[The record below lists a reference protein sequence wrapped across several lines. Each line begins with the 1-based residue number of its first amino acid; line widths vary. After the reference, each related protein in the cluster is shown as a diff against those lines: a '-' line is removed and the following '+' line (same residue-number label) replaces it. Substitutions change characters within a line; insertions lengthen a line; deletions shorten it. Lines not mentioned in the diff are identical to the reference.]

1 MDIEDLRKFIVVAQY
16 ENLNKASQYL
26 SVTTGAL
33 SKVVK
38 RIEHKLEVQVFDRVG
53 KHIRLNQRG
62 NKFLLCATHLVHEAD
77 QALSE
82 FRGSTAVY
90 NVTVAGPSL
99 LLQYYLPTLLSKPS
113 FLQTHFHVN
122 INACWEGKALDSV
135 SKGGSDLAIATSFA
149 MEEREKDPSLHHIS
163 LGSSTYVVAAAENHA
178 AVTEAK
184 NGALTSQSLYGY
196 AFACPDVSP
205 FCGIKRGIG
214 SDGWR
219 DDKVP
224 RSIRYR
230 CNDFGTLISIV
241 RQGLAL
247 AYVPDFIAKS
257 HNLTSVDVLGYDFY
271 HTEHFELVYKPSMAS
286 GWLNRFVDSVK
297 SAIS

>member
-1 MDIEDLRKFIVVAQY
+1 MDIEDLRKFIVVAQH
-16 ENLNKASQYL
+16 ENLNKASMHL

-38 RIEHKLEVQVFDRVG
+38 RIEQKLESQLFDRVG
-53 KHIRLNQRG
+53 KNVRLNQRG
-62 NKFLLCATHLVHEAD
+62 NKFLLYATHLVHEAD

-82 FRGSTAVY
+82 FRGNTGLY
-90 NVTVAGPSL
+90 NITVSGPSL
-99 LLQYYLPTLLSKPS
+99 LLQYYLPTLLTKLSS
-113 FLQTHFHVN
+113 LQDRFHVN
-122 INACWEGKALDSV
+122 IHACWEGKALHRI
-135 SKGGSDLAIATSFA
+135 L
-149 MEEREKDPSLHHIS
+149 
-163 LGSSTYVVAAAENHA
+163 LGSSTYVVAAAKNHP
-178 AVTEAK
+178 AVAEPK
-184 NGALTSQSLYGY
+184 NGTLTSQSLYAY

-219 DDKVP
+219 DDKAP
-224 RSIRYR
+224 RSIHYR
-230 CNDFGTLISIV
+230 CNDFGTLLSIV

-257 HNLTSVDVLGYDFY
+257 HDLTCVSVSDYDFC
-271 HTEHFELVYKPSMAS
+271 HEEHFELIYKPSMAS

-297 SAIS
+297 RVI

>member
-1 MDIEDLRKFIVVAQY
+1 MDIEDLRKFIVVAQH
-16 ENLNKASQYL
+16 ENLNKASMHL

-38 RIEHKLEVQVFDRVG
+38 RIEQKLESQLFDRVG

-62 NKFLLCATHLVHEAD
+62 NKFLLYATHLVHEAD

-82 FRGSTAVY
+82 FRGNTALY
-90 NVTVAGPSL
+90 NITVSGPSL
-99 LLQYYLPTLLSKPS
+99 LLQYCLPTLLAKPS
-113 FLQTHFHVN
+113 SVQDRFHIN
-122 INACWEGKALDSV
+122 INACWEGKALESI
-135 SKGGSDLAIATSFA
+135 SRGGSDVAIATSFA
-149 MEEREKDPSLHHIS
+149 MEEREQDPSLHRIS
-163 LGSSTYVVAAAENHA
+163 LGSSTYVVVAAKNHP
-178 AVTEAK
+178 AVAEAK
-184 NGALTSQSLYGY
+184 NGTLTSQSLYAY

-224 RSIRYR
+224 RSIHYR
-230 CNDFGTLISIV
+230 CNDFGTLLSIV

-247 AYVPDFIAKS
+247 AYVPDFIPKS
-257 HNLTSVDVLGYDFY
+257 HDLTCVSVSDYDFC
-271 HTEHFELVYKPSMAS
+271 HEEHFELIYKPSMAS

-297 SAIS
+297 SVI